1 MTASE
6 RAVAHPV
13 NKLVPIARPASRSFK
28 LIMLHLDGF
37 AHLLNALGVAAG
49 LARPE
54 QDSTDC
60 AQNCSQSRKPKGVWG
75 KELPDKGNQRSP
87 L

>member
-1 MTASE
+1 
-6 RAVAHPV
+6 
-13 NKLVPIARPASRSFK
+13 
-28 LIMLHLDGF
+28 LITLHLDGF
-37 AHLLNALGVAAG
+37 SHLLNALGVASG

-54 QDSTDC
+54 QDSANC

-87 L
+87 R

>member
-1 MTASE
+1 
-6 RAVAHPV
+6 
-13 NKLVPIARPASRSFK
+13 
-28 LIMLHLDGF
+28 LHLDGF
-37 AHLLNALGVAAG
+37 AHLLNALGVASG
-49 LARPE
+49 LTGPE